1 MDPIYAQQRKVAVRG
16 YKVTEY
22 DKIKKMRVEDPTTY
36 RQRQDA
42 INETQRARR
51 GKQPGYAKAYNDRSR
66 KRGRM
71 MRISVNFLPNGR
83 RVLMRST
90 RTRSEERN
98 EDVQMGKTSKSTF
111 GVDVAIICY
120 SCNREGQTGLS
131 FGIAP
136 GIWQIS
142 TAVQSWI
149 DKSPHLF
156 S

>member
-22 DKIKKMRVEDPTTY
+22 DKIKKMRVEDPTAY

-51 GKQPGYAKAYNDRSR
+51 AKQPGYAKAYNDRSR

-71 MRISVNFLPNGR
+71 MRISVNFLPSGR

-98 EDVQMGKTSKSTF
+98 EDVQMGKIFKSTF

-120 SCNREGQTGLS
+120 SCNQGRADGS
-131 FGIAP
+131 I
-136 GIWQIS
+136 IWHCSGYLADQHYCTIM
-142 TAVQSWI
+142 
-149 DKSPHLF
+149 D
-156 S
+156 